1 MSLCLFLEGTPSLSK
16 VDSSARYDKLGVSS
30 TLLLVL
36 GAFVTPGLEQEPEGE
51 DGEEQLEPLLRLEVS
66 TIEKV
71 IGAVGEGRNLLRVLE
86 LLLPRVE
93 GANPESEFE
102 ESDSDGV
109 ERMKVTEEGKVRD

>member
-1 MSLCLFLEGTPSLSK
+1 M
-16 VDSSARYDKLGVSS
+16 
-30 TLLLVL
+30 
-36 GAFVTPGLEQEPEGE
+36 
-51 DGEEQLEPLLRLEVS
+51 
-66 TIEKV
+66 